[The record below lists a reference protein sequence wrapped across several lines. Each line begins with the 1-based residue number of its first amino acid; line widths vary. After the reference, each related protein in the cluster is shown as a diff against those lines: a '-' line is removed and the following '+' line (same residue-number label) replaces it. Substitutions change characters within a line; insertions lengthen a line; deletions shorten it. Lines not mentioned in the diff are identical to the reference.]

1 MSAPLRLSLKVAP
14 KASRNAVTGW
24 MGEVLKVS
32 VTTAPEK
39 GKANQAVIELLAEVL
54 HLPKSAVRI
63 VRGETSTSKLA
74 EISGLDEVTLRLRL
88 DAAQRKVSS
97 LP

>member
-1 MSAPLRLSLKVAP
+1 MSAPLRLPLKVAP

-24 MGEVLKVS
+24 MGETLKLS
-32 VTTAPEK
+32 VTVAPEK
-39 GKANQAVIELLAEVL
+39 GKANQAVIELLAEAL

-74 EISGLDEVTLRLRL
+74 EIDGLDALELRRRL
-88 DAAQRKVSS
+88 
-97 LP
+97 LT

>member
-1 MSAPLRLSLKVAP
+1 MSAPLRLPLKVAP

-24 MGEVLKVS
+24 MGETLKLS
-32 VTTAPEK
+32 VTMAPEK
-39 GKANQAVIELLAEVL
+39 GKANQAVIELLCEVL

-74 EISGLDEVTLRLRL
+74 EIDGLDVQELHRRLSR
-88 DAAQRKVSS
+88 
-97 LP
+97 

>member
-14 KASRNAVTGW
+14 KASRNAVSGW
-24 MGEVLKVS
+24 MGETLKLS
-32 VTTAPEK
+32 VTVAPEK

-74 EISGLDEVTLRLRL
+74 EISGIGEAELRSRL
-88 DAAQRKVSS
+88 
-97 LP
+97 PPT